1 MAESDPRYWRMV
13 VKTDSA
19 PGFRPDGEDRGGKTP
34 AEGRFKG
41 LRSRED
47 HDAERVRPDGG
58 EVRTLE
64 RILGV
69 LSENSGYEI
78 LRLWR
83 LLLGYFGLDVVRGR
97 ASPTMFHY
105 ARSSPSLVT
114 KFLG

>member
-13 VKTDSA
+13 VKADSA
-19 PGFRPDGEDRGGKTP
+19 PGFRPDGEDRGGKTL

-41 LRSRED
+41 LRSRKD
-47 HDAERVRPDGG
+47 YDAERVRPDGG

-78 LRLWR
+78 LRFWR

-97 ASPTMFHY
+97 AFPRACFTRTVLPHP
-105 ARSSPSLVT
+105 R
-114 KFLG
+114 